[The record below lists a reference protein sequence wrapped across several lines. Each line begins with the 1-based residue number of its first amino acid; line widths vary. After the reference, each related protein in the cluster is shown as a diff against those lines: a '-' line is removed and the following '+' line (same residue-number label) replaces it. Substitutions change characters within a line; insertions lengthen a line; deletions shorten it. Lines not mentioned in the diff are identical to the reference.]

1 MNFCDFFQGCIDNFY
16 NVKKITPKIKQE
28 AKELIRQFEISEA
41 YNEFEDVEH
50 YKLMKE
56 KINKIRELIF

>member
-1 MNFCDFFQGCIDNFY
+1 MSFCDFFQGCINNFH
-16 NVKKITPKIKQE
+16 NVKKITPKIKKE

-41 YNEFEDVEH
+41 YDEFENIEH

-56 KINKIRELIF
+56 EINKIRELIF